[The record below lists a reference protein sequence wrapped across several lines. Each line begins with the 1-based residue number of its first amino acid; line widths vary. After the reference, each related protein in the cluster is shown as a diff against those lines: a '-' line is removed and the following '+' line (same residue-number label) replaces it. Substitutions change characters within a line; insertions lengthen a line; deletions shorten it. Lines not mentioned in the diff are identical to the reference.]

1 MIISPLLN
9 TYLMHSISVYTYM
22 IISLPPQA
30 SCKSNPGKHHTI
42 SQEIKMEEQPKSKGK
57 EKPTTQRRNKSIN
70 SAGCITSSETTASS
84 SSASSKHKRD
94 SLTPS
99 SPSRSPRPRKPRRA
113 RIPLPVTTTTVLR
126 SRRKNAS
133 PAAAA
138 AAAAAVMTAT
148 APPLTTATT
157 NS

>member
-1 MIISPLLN
+1 
-9 TYLMHSISVYTYM
+9 MHSISVYTYM

-99 SPSRSPRPRKPRRA
+99 SPSKIAKTKKTKES
-113 RIPLPVTTTTVLR
+113 
-126 SRRKNAS
+126 KNTSAS
-133 PAAAA
+133 DHNYS
-138 AAAAAVMTAT
+138 TEEQEEERQSSSSSSGSSSSDDS
-148 APPLTTATT
+148 
-157 NS
+157 NSSSSDDSNY